1 MGWPHGGLAINSLQ
15 EMRMSWLKST
25 KFWGAV
31 VLVLAMA
38 GGTAYLVKRRSAK
51 PKVQWETSAVDRGRI
66 TARVTATGTLSA
78 LVTVQVG
85 SQVSGSIL
93 KLYADFNSTVK
104 KGQVI
109 AKIDPRLFQAAL
121 ENARANYAQAKATLD
136 KDKVVAKFADR
147 QFKRQGPLA
156 KDSLI
161 AVSDLDTAEST
172 AGSSMAQ
179 VEADR
184 ANVKQALA
192 ILHQAEV
199 NLALTSIVSPT
210 DGTVIS
216 RNVDVGQTVAASLQ
230 APILFVIAEDL
241 RKMQVDTSVAEADVG
256 KLRAGMQAT
265 FTVDA
270 FPGEPFKG
278 AVRQIR
284 NAATTVQN
292 VVTYDAVID
301 VDNSDLRLR
310 PGMTAN
316 ITFVFANKDDVLRV
330 TNAALRFRPSAD
342 LMSALKLEMPHGHRS
357 GSDGAASGP
366 SQRPGGPARAGG
378 SPKGDEAPDR
388 RTVWVLRDDLP
399 SPIRIKTGTTDGTKT
414 EVVEGALQVGDL
426 VISDATLPAG
436 FKPAATGLLPGA
448 GPPPGGPR
456 RF

>member
-1 MGWPHGGLAINSLQ
+1 V
-15 EMRMSWLKST
+15 R
-25 KFWGAV
+25 
-31 VLVLAMA
+31 
-38 GGTAYLVKRRSAK
+38 
-51 PKVQWETSAVDRGRI
+51 
-66 TARVTATGTLSA
+66 
-78 LVTVQVG
+78 
-85 SQVSGSIL
+85 
-93 KLYADFNSTVK
+93 

-109 AKIDPRLFQAAL
+109 AKIDPRLFQATL

-136 KDKVVAKFADR
+136 KDKVVARFADR

-156 KDSLI
+156 KDKLI
-161 AVSDLDTAEST
+161 AVSDLDTAESN
-172 AGSSMAQ
+172 AGSALAQ
-179 VEADR
+179 VEADQ

-192 ILHQAEV
+192 VLHLAEV
-199 NLALTSIVSPT
+199 NLALTDIISPT

-230 APILFVIAEDL
+230 APVLFVIAEDL

-301 VDNSDLRLR
+301 VDNSDLKLR

-316 ITFVFANKDDVLRV
+316 VTFVFANKDDVLRV
-330 TNAALRFRPSAD
+330 TNAALRFRPSAE
-342 LMSALKLEMPHGHRS
+342 LVSALKLEVPHGRRS
-357 GSDGAASGP
+357 GSEGASSGAAA
-366 SQRPGGPARAGG
+366 PGSARAGG
-378 SPKGDEAPDR
+378 SGKGDEAPDR
-388 RTVWVLRDDLP
+388 RTVWVLRNDVP
-399 SPIRIKTGTTDGTKT
+399 SPVRLKTGTTDGSKT
-414 EVVEGALQVGDL
+414 EVVEGPLQPGDL

-436 FKPAATGLLPGA
+436 FKPAATTGMLPGA

>member
-1 MGWPHGGLAINSLQ
+1 
-15 EMRMSWLKST
+15 MSWLKST

-31 VLVLAMA
+31 ILVLIVA
-38 GGTAYLVKRRSAK
+38 GGTTYLLKRRSGK
-51 PKVQWETSAVDRGRI
+51 PKVQWETAAVDRGRI

-104 KGQVI
+104 KGQVV
-109 AKIDPRLFQAAL
+109 ARIDPRLFQATL

-136 KDKVVAKFADR
+136 KDRVLAKFADR

-156 KDSLI
+156 KDKLI
-161 AVSDLDTAEST
+161 AISDLDTAESN
-172 AGSSMAQ
+172 AGSALAQ
-179 VEADR
+179 VEADQ

-192 ILHQAEV
+192 VLHLAEV
-199 NLALTSIVSPT
+199 NLALTDIVSPT

-230 APILFVIAEDL
+230 APVLFVIAEDL

-301 VDNSDLRLR
+301 VDNSDLKLR

-316 ITFVFANKDDVLRV
+316 ISFVFANKDDVLRV
-330 TNAALRFRPSAD
+330 TNAALRFRPSPD
-342 LMSALKLEMPHGHRS
+342 LVSALKLEVPHGRRS
-357 GSDGAASGP
+357 GGDVAS
-366 SQRPGGPARAGG
+366 GGPAATGSPRAGG
-378 SPKGDEAPDR
+378 SAKGDEAPDR
-388 RTVWVLRDDLP
+388 RTVWVLRNDLP
-399 SPIRIKTGTTDGTKT
+399 SPVRIKTGTTDGSKT
-414 EVVEGALQVGDL
+414 EVVEGALQSGDL

-436 FKPAATGLLPGA
+436 FKPAAAGTGLLPGA

>member
-1 MGWPHGGLAINSLQ
+1 MGRPRGRKAIDSVL

-25 KFWGAV
+25 KFWGVV
-31 VLVLAMA
+31 VLVLALA
-38 GGTAYLVKRRSAK
+38 GGSVFALKRRSAK
-51 PKVQWETSAVDRGRI
+51 PKVQWETTAVDRGRV

-109 AKIDPRLFQAAL
+109 AKIDPRLFQASL
-121 ENARANYAQAKATLD
+121 ENARANYAQAKAALH
-136 KDKVVAKFADR
+136 KDDVQAQLAGR
-147 QFKRQGPLA
+147 QFQRQGNLA
-156 KDSLI
+156 KSKLI
-161 AVSDLDTAEST
+161 APSDFDTAESN
-172 AGSSMAQ
+172 AGAALAQ

-192 ILHQAEV
+192 VLHLAEV
-199 NLALTSIVSPT
+199 NMALTSIVSPT

-230 APILFVIAEDL
+230 APVLFVIAEDL

-256 KLRAGMQAT
+256 KLRSGMTAT
-265 FTVDA
+265 FAVDA
-270 FPGEPFKG
+270 FPGEAFKG
-278 AVRQIR
+278 TVRQIR

-301 VDNSDLRLR
+301 VENSDLRLR

-316 ITFVFANKDDVLRV
+316 VSFVFANRDDVLRV

-342 LMSALKLEMPHGHRS
+342 LASALNLEIPKGR
-357 GSDGAASGP
+357 
-366 SQRPGGPARAGG
+366 RPGGEGAGG
-378 SPKGDEAPDR
+378 PAAGGHPRPGAAADGGDVPEK
-388 RTVWVLRDDLP
+388 RTVWVLRNDLP
-399 SPIRIKTGTTDGTKT
+399 SPVRIKTGTTDGSKT
-414 EVVEGALQVGDL
+414 EVVEGELQIGDL

-436 FKPAATGLLPGA
+436 LKPAATGMLPGA

-456 RF
+456 RGF

>member
-1 MGWPHGGLAINSLQ
+1 
-15 EMRMSWLKST
+15 MRMSWLKST

-31 VLVLAMA
+31 VLVLIVA
-38 GGTAYLVKRRSAK
+38 GGTTTLLKRRSAK
-51 PKVQWETSAVDRGRI
+51 PKVQWETTAVDRGRI

-104 KGQVI
+104 KGQII
-109 AKIDPRLFQAAL
+109 AKIDPRLFQATL
-121 ENARANYAQAKATLD
+121 ENARANYAQAKATLH
-136 KDKVVAKFADR
+136 KDEVQAKFAGR
-147 QFKRQGPLA
+147 QFQRQGNLA
-156 KDSLI
+156 KEKLI
-161 AVSDLDTAEST
+161 APSDFDTAESN
-172 AGSSMAQ
+172 AGTTLAQ

-184 ANVKQALA
+184 ANVKQAQA
-192 ILHQAEV
+192 ILHLAEV

-301 VDNSDLRLR
+301 VDNSDLKLR

-316 ITFVFANKDDVLRV
+316 ISFVFANKDDVLRV
-330 TNAALRFRPSAD
+330 PNAALRFRPSPD
-342 LMSALKLEMPHGHRS
+342 LVSALKLEVPHGRRS
-357 GSDGAASGP
+357 GDGAWAAPAAGAAGP
-366 SQRPGGPARAGG
+366 TRAGG
-378 SPKGDEAPDR
+378 SAKGEEAPDR
-388 RTVWVLRDDLP
+388 RTVWVLRNDVP
-399 SPIRIKTGTTDGTKT
+399 SPVRIKTGTTDGSKT
-414 EVVEGALQVGDL
+414 EVVEGPLQTGDL

-436 FKPAATGLLPGA
+436 MKPAPTGMLPGA